1 MRISKNRFKIKFQ
14 SQKEEKENLKPLKL
28 KLLQF
33 PIIKIIKD
41 ESKARERKV
50 IPVSLEQWANEFQ
63 YGYISWDPDLGVNKF
78 ISIA

>member
-50 IPVSLEQWANEFQ
+50 IPVSLEQ
-63 YGYISWDPDLGVNKF
+63 
-78 ISIA
+78 